1 MMIPKPKTH
10 KNEWTVEDRIDKG
23 IVQERALRIKYYT
36 IHIKGEEVCVVYPLI
51 HYFDG
56 ESEKLFALDEKTK
69 DYMVI
74 DVDLINDS
82 LLLYKGFARE
92 GMEEIIKSKIS
103 STEKDPN
110 SAIITA
116 IGDYDDINEDDYLID
131 NNSPAPDKEEG
142 DKTDGC

>member
-1 MMIPKPKTH
+1 
-10 KNEWTVEDRIDKG
+10 
-23 IVQERALRIKYYT
+23 
-36 IHIKGEEVCVVYPLI
+36 
-51 HYFDG
+51 
-56 ESEKLFALDEKTK
+56 
-69 DYMVI
+69 MVI

-110 SAIITA
+110 SAIIIA

-131 NNSPAPDKEEG
+131 NNSPAPDEEEG